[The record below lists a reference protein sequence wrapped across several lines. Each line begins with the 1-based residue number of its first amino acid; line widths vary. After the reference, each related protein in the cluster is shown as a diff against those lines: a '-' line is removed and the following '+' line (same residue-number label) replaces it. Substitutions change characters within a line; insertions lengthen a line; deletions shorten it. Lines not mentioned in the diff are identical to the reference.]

1 MANVLVTGAGGF
13 IGSHLAQ
20 VCLERGH
27 RVLGIDS
34 FTSYYEPELKRA
46 NVTQMDEHGAWTFL
60 EGDLMELDLASL
72 LDGIEVVFHL
82 AAQPGVRAS
91 WGQTFG
97 AYVDSNVTALQR
109 LLEASRS
116 VALERF
122 VFASSSSV
130 YGDAERLPT
139 SEEAPLQPISP
150 YGATKALGE
159 HLCRLYHRNHAL
171 PTVTLRYF
179 TVYGPR
185 QRPDMAFNKLIRA
198 ALEQEEIVIY
208 GDGGQTRDFTF
219 VGDTVDGTIAAAEN
233 GQPGAVYNLGGGA
246 RTSMNEVLEMIA
258 DLTGEEL
265 NVRRAAV
272 QAGDARDTAA
282 DTSRARA
289 QLGFAPSCS
298 LYRGLGEQVA
308 WHRDERRSLAP
319 ALGNY
324 NGRER
329 SVTQVE
335 RSQRNLRTWS
345 DSIEELA

>member
-20 VCLERGH
+20 GCLERGH

-34 FTSYYEPELKRA
+34 FTSYYDPELKRA
-46 NVTQMDEHGAWTFL
+46 NLAQMELHPSWSFV
-60 EGDLMELDLASL
+60 EGDLADLDLVSV

-91 WGQTFG
+91 WGQTFA
-97 AYVDSNVTALQR
+97 AYVDSNVTAMQR

-130 YGDAERLPT
+130 YGDADRLPT
-139 SEEAPLQPISP
+139 TEDTPLQPISP

-159 HLCRLYHRNHAL
+159 HLCRLYHHSHAL
-171 PTVTLRYF
+171 PTVMLRYF

-198 ALEQEEIVIY
+198 ALEHEEIVIY

-219 VGDTVDGTIAAAEN
+219 VSDTVGGTIAAAEN
-233 GQPGAVYNLGGGA
+233 GRPGSVYNLGGGA
-246 RTSMNEVLEMIA
+246 RTSMNEVLEMIG
-258 DLTGEEL
+258 DLTEEEL
-265 NVRRAAV
+265 NIRRLAA

-289 QLGFAPSCS
+289 QLGFAPSRS
-298 LYRGLGEQVA
+298 LYEGLREQVA
-308 WHRDERRSLAP
+308 WHRREKQAMAMAP
-319 ALGNY
+319 ALH
-324 NGRER
+324 
-329 SVTQVE
+329 S
-335 RSQRNLRTWS
+335 
-345 DSIEELA
+345 

>member
-1 MANVLVTGAGGF
+1 MANVLVTGAAGF

-20 VCLERGH
+20 GCLEQGH

-46 NVTQMDEHGAWTFL
+46 NVAHMEDHGSWTFL
-60 EGDLMELDLASL
+60 EGDLVDLDLVSL
-72 LDGIEVVFHL
+72 LDGIEIVFHL
-82 AAQPGVRAS
+82 EAQPGVRSS

-116 VALERF
+116 AALERF

-139 SEEAPLQPISP
+139 NEETPLQPISP
-150 YGATKALGE
+150 YGATKVLGE
-159 HLCRLYHRNHAL
+159 HLCRLYHRSHAL
-171 PTVTLRYF
+171 PTVMLRYF

-198 ALEQEEIVIY
+198 ALEHEEIVIY

-219 VGDTVDGTIAAAEN
+219 VGDAVDGTIAAAAD

-265 NVRRAAV
+265 DVRRVAA

-282 DTSRARA
+282 DTSRAHE
-289 QLGFAPSCS
+289 QLGFAPSRS
-298 LYRGLGEQVA
+298 LYEGLSEQVA
-308 WHRDERRSLAP
+308 WHRGERRPVAMAP
-319 ALGNY
+319 AL
-324 NGRER
+324 
-329 SVTQVE
+329 
-335 RSQRNLRTWS
+335 
-345 DSIEELA
+345 DS

>member
-1 MANVLVTGAGGF
+1 M
-13 IGSHLAQ
+13 
-20 VCLERGH
+20 
-27 RVLGIDS
+27 LGVDS
-34 FTSYYEPELKRA
+34 LTSYYEPELKRA
-46 NVTQMDEHGAWTFL
+46 NVDHLRSHMSWAFL
-60 EGDLMELDLASL
+60 EGDLVDLDLDSL

-82 AAQPGVRAS
+82 AAQPGVRTS

-139 SEEAPLQPISP
+139 NEKTALQPISP
-150 YGATKALGE
+150 YGATKVLGE
-159 HLCRLYHRNHAL
+159 HLCRLYHLSYGL
-171 PTVTLRYF
+171 PTVILRYF

-198 ALEQEEIVIY
+198 ALEHEEIVIY

-219 VGDTVDGTIAAAEN
+219 VGDAVDGTIAAATH
-233 GQPGAVYNLGGGA
+233 GQPGGVYNLGGGA

-258 DLTGEEL
+258 DLTGEGL
-265 NVRRAAV
+265 NVRRVAA

-289 QLGFAPSCS
+289 QLSFAPSRS
-298 LYRGLGEQVA
+298 LYEGLSEQVA
-308 WHRDERRSLAP
+308 WHRATMQSTVVA
-319 ALGNY
+319 
-324 NGRER
+324 
-329 SVTQVE
+329 
-335 RSQRNLRTWS
+335 
-345 DSIEELA
+345 